1 MESSKSNEGS
11 VVIPPNKKRRS
22 IKIKKEIIWLRLQEC
37 KELIN
42 QPKKLNEKISL
53 IIQRQLLEKGRKIL
67 KKRKENQSIG

>member
-1 MESSKSNEGS
+1 VESSKSNEGS

>member
-1 MESSKSNEGS
+1 
-11 VVIPPNKKRRS
+11 
-22 IKIKKEIIWLRLQEC
+22 LRLQEC